1 MVSQSVLQKLTEM
14 LGLFKVIQQISNSIY
29 DTLQQ
34 QEEPEEMLLELLQQ
48 RTKFIEDVDVVY
60 TVLEQGLQELIN
72 HPELATEAEI
82 EEIKNQREITIEL
95 IKEIRELD
103 EKSLNWMQKQKDN
116 IALKLQQSRT
126 SSKAH
131 QAYLQEEI
139 YTEGW
144 FIDQKK

>member
-1 MVSQSVLQKLTEM
+1 MVSQSVLEKLTEM
-14 LGLFKVIQQISNSIY
+14 LDLFKIIQQISSSIY

-34 QEEPEEMLLELLQQ
+34 EEEPGEMLLELLQQ
-48 RTKFIEDVDVVY
+48 RTKFIEDVDIVY
-60 TVLEQGLQELIN
+60 MVLEQGLQELIN
-72 HPELATEAEI
+72 HPELATKAEI
-82 EEIKNQREITIEL
+82 EEIKNQREKTIEL

-103 EKSLNWMQKQKDN
+103 EKSLSRMHEQKDN
-116 IALKLQQSRT
+116 IAIKLQQSRI

-131 QAYLQEEI
+131 QAYLKEEV

>member
-1 MVSQSVLQKLTEM
+1 MVSQSVLQKLTEI
-14 LGLFKVIQQISNSIY
+14 LDLFKIIQQISNSIY

-34 QEEPEEMLLELLQQ
+34 EEEPGEMLLELLQQ

-60 TVLEQGLQELIN
+60 IVLEQGLQELIS
-72 HPELATEAEI
+72 HPELATKAEI
-82 EEIKNQREITIEL
+82 EEIKNQREITIKL

-103 EKSLNWMQKQKDN
+103 EKSLNWMQQQKDN

-131 QAYLQEEI
+131 QAYLREEI